1 MVSNKYSN
9 EKFRLEYIYKDEY
22 YIRVYFSS
30 PLAYE
35 TLLVVVE
42 RIAHVLYLTPSR
54 YVTPNEKLLQRRATE
69 QSSAALEAVMCPAEQ
84 AL

>member
-35 TLLVVVE
+35 TNLVSLVNIPTFLLE
-42 RIAHVLYLTPSR
+42 
-54 YVTPNEKLLQRRATE
+54 
-69 QSSAALEAVMCPAEQ
+69 
-84 AL
+84 